1 MKSDITLHLRQFP
14 VAAHDH
20 HTGQEEAITVTVTKD
35 QLRAAQIVGQSSKE
49 LIERLCD
56 RQGYSILEIGR
67 PSKIAVTVDL
77 DKLVE
82 QQEEQAKYDYLY
94 GLGGGEAEGHG
105 A

>member
-1 MKSDITLHLRQFP
+1 MKNEITLHLRQFP
-14 VAAHDH
+14 VLAHDH
-20 HTGQEEAITVTVTKD
+20 RTGREEAITVTVTKD
-35 QLRAAQIVGQSSKE
+35 QLRAAQLVGQSSKE

-82 QQEEQAKYDYLY
+82 QHEEQAKYDYLY
-94 GLGGGEAEGHG
+94 GLGGGEAG